1 MYVHL
6 LGSKSSRFL
15 YGPANHLVEALKKRV
30 LMNRRGI
37 ENVIAAVILVA
48 IAVGAAAAVG
58 YYMYA
63 MMGRAQRVETLDV
76 SNQKIYQMPD
86 SSYKV
91 YMTIYNKGSV
101 DSQITSIT
109 VYDETGTGNAV
120 SITEGS
126 TVLKPGEGTTIQ
138 GTVSGTY
145 TIGHSYRI
153 EIRTETGKTF
163 VVEAVCEKW

>member
-1 MYVHL
+1 M
-6 LGSKSSRFL
+6 
-15 YGPANHLVEALKKRV
+15 KKRV
-30 LMNRRGI
+30 LRSRRGI
-37 ENVIAAVILVA
+37 ENVIAAIILVA

-63 MMGRAQRVETLDV
+63 MMGRAQRVETLDI

-86 SSYKV
+86 GSYKV
-91 YMTIYNKGSV
+91 YMTVYNKGSV

-109 VYDETGTGNAV
+109 VYDETGTGNTV
-120 SITEGS
+120 SIAEGS

-138 GTVSGTY
+138 GTVAGSY

-163 VVEAVCEKW
+163 VIEAVCEKL